1 MPQHYFV
8 TKQLNTKIQYFLSQ
22 TSKFLLKLYAP
33 RADKIAEISDFSI
46 SLTLEITIT
55 RHTRGNLCRWQIYN
69 QSFMDY
75 WFSGVVTQKIST
87 HDNSSQIHQF
97 RSCAVFNQLETKSSL
112 TVSPCRTFHPESLY
126 CTIFNSTFQVHN
138 FLGNWSP
145 PSSIP
150 RPPPLT
156 HFFLIVSTALRR
168 EEDIWVMYV
177 PTQVFPPAAT
187 R

>member
-33 RADKIAEISDFSI
+33 RADKIADIPLGSDFSI

-97 RSCAVFNQLETKSSL
+97 RSCAVFNHLETKSSF
-112 TVSPCRTFHPESLY
+112 TVFISESLY
-126 CTIFNSTFQVHN
+126 VLFILNLCTVLNSTFQVHN
-138 FLGNWSP
+138 FLGNIGVHLLPSP
-145 PSSIP
+145 VPHPSQ
-150 RPPPLT
+150 T
-156 HFFLIVSTALRR
+156 FF
-168 EEDIWVMYV
+168 
-177 PTQVFPPAAT
+177 
-187 R
+187 